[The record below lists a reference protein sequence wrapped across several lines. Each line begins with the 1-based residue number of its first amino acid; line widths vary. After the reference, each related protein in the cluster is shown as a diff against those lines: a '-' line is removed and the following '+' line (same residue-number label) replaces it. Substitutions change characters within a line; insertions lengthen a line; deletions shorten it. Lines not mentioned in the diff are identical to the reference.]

1 MTGRLVL
8 IVFSFATGYRARMVR
23 TLLLLLALLV
33 GTAAAGS
40 TARVPVE
47 TARKTALA
55 RVPGKVLKEKLN
67 DKKKYEHLVW
77 SIKVQTP
84 NGTIKKVI
92 VDADNGKVIEVK
104 VVQSKDKKKD
114 DDD

>member
-1 MTGRLVL
+1 
-8 IVFSFATGYRARMVR
+8 MVR
-23 TLLLLLALLV
+23 TLILLLALLV

-55 RVPGKVLKEKLN
+55 RVPGKVLKEKLK

-84 NGTIKKVI
+84 DGTVKKVI

-104 VVQSKDKKKD
+104 VVQPKEKKKD
-114 DDD
+114 DDDD